1 MTALSLLLVFK
12 ILITTVLTVVP
23 FLLLSERRL
32 APLLGVTG
40 GGTLFRLYGVAIL
53 ALLVGYSSGFWTIAA
68 GRFPWGVVAMG
79 IVSNGGAALVLFASG
94 AWRRARFLSFF
105 VAVVTVALAA
115 AALYSREAL
124 MPLW

>member
-53 ALLVGYSSGFWTIAA
+53 ALLVGYSSGFWTMK
-68 GRFPWGVVAMG
+68 RCQEK
-79 IVSNGGAALVLFASG
+79 
-94 AWRRARFLSFF
+94 LS
-105 VAVVTVALAA
+105 
-115 AALYSREAL
+115 
-124 MPLW
+124 